1 MTAIS
6 LALLGPPIVERD
18 TTLVTFDTKKAVAL
32 LALLAVSGREQ
43 SRERLATQLWPDS
56 DAAHARGSL
65 RRTLSVT
72 AAAVGEGLSISR
84 SAVALRPGLVRVDV
98 TDFAALIARPDAPSL
113 ERGVRLYRD
122 DFLTGFSLRG
132 CPDFED
138 WQVGTA
144 DRLRQ
149 DLAGALERL
158 VAACVQAGDLT
169 RGLDHARRWL
179 SLDPLHEP
187 AHQALIRLLAW

>member
-32 LALLAVSGREQ
+32 LALLAVNGREQ
-43 SRERLATQLWPDS
+43 SRERLASQLWPDS

-72 AAAVGEGLSISR
+72 AAAVGEGLSITR

-98 TDFAALIARPDAPSL
+98 ADFAALITRPDALSL
-113 ERGVRLYRD
+113 ERGVRLIWVIDPEDRSVTVYRKGAPD
-122 DFLTGFSLRG
+122 EYLTENDTLTGGDVLPGFSVR
-132 CPDFED
+132 
-138 WQVGTA
+138 
-144 DRLRQ
+144 
-149 DLAGALERL
+149 
-158 VAACVQAGDLT
+158 VAELFA
-169 RGLDHARRWL
+169 
-179 SLDPLHEP
+179 
-187 AHQALIRLLAW
+187 